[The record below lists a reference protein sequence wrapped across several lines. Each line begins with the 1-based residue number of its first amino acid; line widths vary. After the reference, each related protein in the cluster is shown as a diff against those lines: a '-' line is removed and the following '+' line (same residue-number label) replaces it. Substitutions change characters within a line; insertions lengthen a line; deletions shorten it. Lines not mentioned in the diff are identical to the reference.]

1 MMCLT
6 CLMVLPGNATA
17 LASQPWQ
24 NEPSMSSNTAMGVA
38 VTGPGDLIY
47 NFGGWSALQSYT
59 NHTVRYDTTTGAV
72 TNLAPMP
79 KAVANSVAVSN
90 NGMILVAGGRIAG
103 GAAVATL
110 YQYDVQH
117 NTWSTLASMPKGVYQ
132 AMGAMDSSGKLWV
145 AGGYNSTDGAPTNI
159 VQIYDP
165 ATNSWSTGTAL
176 PTATYKGV
184 GFNADGN
191 IYVAGGVDGGNQ
203 ILSNVYSMAPNG
215 SSWVAKTAMPIA
227 NSLMGVALGKDNQ
240 AYVMGGS
247 PSASGNFDTAL
258 NSTYIYNPDSN
269 AWSSGPALPDK
280 VVSASAA
287 STSDG
292 TVWRI
297 GGITASSLVSKNV
310 SALTVMSIN
319 ETVSPS
325 TPIGTG
331 QNLAVTVAVDAPF
344 RSLSS
349 FQGTAVLVDGTGS
362 AYASQT
368 YTSGTST
375 TVHIVMT
382 VPQIAPPG
390 TYRVSFVDTVMH
402 DANGSSFATDL
413 KNVSF
418 PVISVASVQD
428 QIAGLQASLTQARS
442 DANTSA
448 ATISALQSQIAG
460 LQTQL
465 TSLQGND
472 TALKSSVDSKTDL
485 SLGVLALVLAM
496 IAFIAVVVLLVM
508 IMRKNNGRLFR

>member
-1 MMCLT
+1 MH
-6 CLMVLPGNATA
+6 
-17 LASQPWQ
+17 
-24 NEPSMSSNTAMGVA
+24 
-38 VTGPGDLIY
+38 

-59 NHTVRYDTTTGAV
+59 NHTVSYNTTTGAV

-79 KAVANSVAVSN
+79 KAVANSVAALN

-165 ATNSWSTGTAL
+165 TSNSWSTGTPL

-191 IYVAGGVDGGNQ
+191 IYVAGGVDSGNQ
-203 ILSNVYSMAPNG
+203 FLSNVYAMAPNG
-215 SSWVAKTAMPIA
+215 SSWAAKTAMPIA

-292 TVWRI
+292 TAWRI

-362 AYASQT
+362 AYASQSF
-368 YTSGTST
+368 TSGTST

-418 PVISVASVQD
+418 PVISSGIGPGPDRRAAGQPDAGAERREHQRRDDLGAPVTD
-428 QIAGLQASLTQARS
+428 RRIADAADVPAGERHRPQVLGRFEDGPEPGRAGIGAGHDRLHSSGRPAGDDHEEEQRPAVPIKAKRGGSPRPFSYRSKSSLTGRS
-442 DANTSA
+442 
-448 ATISALQSQIAG
+448 Q
-460 LQTQL
+460 
-465 TSLQGND
+465 
-472 TALKSSVDSKTDL
+472 
-485 SLGVLALVLAM
+485 
-496 IAFIAVVVLLVM
+496 
-508 IMRKNNGRLFR
+508 KNRPGHP